1 MSGARLALSAS
12 LELQRRGRALCAV
25 YDVYWR
31 GSGHCHDPR
40 ASVS

>member
-1 MSGARLALSAS
+1 M
-12 LELQRRGRALCAV
+12 

>member
-1 MSGARLALSAS
+1 M
-12 LELQRRGRALCAV
+12 
-25 YDVYWR
+25 YWR